1 MMKKN
6 TKKQAIE
13 KKYKQGLIPDHLYEE
28 INRDIETYLEKKFEK
43 NENLIEEMILFR
55 ENKGLDIFFSEQY
68 IIKKL
73 ASIF

>member
-1 MMKKN
+1 MKKN